1 MKHSHSR
8 FVALAVAFVAAV
20 VLALPVT
27 ALAAEPEPDPSV
39 MPQAPAPQAQ
49 WYNGESH
56 HFRSVVTDA
65 KGTKLTEGVDFDRD
79 FCFIRDRSNPNDNS
93 VWYPTDDD
101 MKDSGS
107 VIERIKF
114 KGAFA

>member
-1 MKHSHSR
+1 
-8 FVALAVAFVAAV
+8 
-20 VLALPVT
+20 
-27 ALAAEPEPDPSV
+27 

-65 KGTKLTEGVDFDRD
+65 KGTELKEGIHFDRD

-93 VWYPTDDD
+93 VW
-101 MKDSGS
+101 
-107 VIERIKF
+107 
-114 KGAFA
+114 